1 MKLVHIHI
9 GDIFASREPAE
20 VETVLG
26 SCIAVCLFD
35 PIALVGGMNHFM
47 LPKGN
52 PEDPEPAR
60 FGEHAMHGLI
70 EKIRLIGGRAE
81 RLQAKIFGAAS
92 VLQMDESWICVPCV
106 NRKFARKYL
115 EAFHI
120 PLVGERLGG
129 NLPLRVR
136 MFTNTGKVLVRA
148 LPRSRAREIGH
159 TALTLSER
167 WKWFRAL
174 AEPASKELRP

>member
-1 MKLVHIHI
+1 MKQVHIHI

-35 PIALVGGMNHFM
+35 PIAWVGGMNHFM
-47 LPKGN
+47 LPKGL
-52 PEDPEPAR
+52 PDDPAPAR
-60 FGEHAMHGLI
+60 FGEHAMNGLI
-70 EKIRLIGGRAE
+70 DEIRGLGGRTE

-92 VLQMDESWICVPCV
+92 VLEMDPTWICVPCA
-106 NRKFARKYL
+106 NRKFARTYL

-120 PLVGERLGG
+120 PLIGERLGG

-136 MFTNTGKVLVRA
+136 MFTHTGKVLVRA
-148 LPRSRAREIGH
+148 LPRTYSWEI
-159 TALTLSER
+159 TEPKLTLAER
-167 WKWFRAL
+167 WRWFDKL
-174 AEPASKELRP
+174 AEPAGEALSP